1 MRRARA
7 TALVP
12 REFFLTSGRGIS
24 PTSPMNAFDKALME
38 AGIANCNLLLVSSII
53 PPKCRERRWKKLDAG
68 AITPVVMAKAIGGPG
83 ETIGAGLAWAWE
95 EEGRMGLVAEVEGH
109 YDRRALIT
117 ALDARIK
124 EMAEARN
131 FKIKDV
137 KRRFEVM
144 KVPQGVFGCVVVALV
159 FVL

>member
-1 MRRARA
+1 
-7 TALVP
+7 
-12 REFFLTSGRGIS
+12 
-24 PTSPMNAFDKALME
+24 
-38 AGIANCNLLLVSSII
+38 
-53 PPKCRERRWKKLDAG
+53 
-68 AITPVVMAKAIGGPG
+68 
-83 ETIGAGLAWAWE
+83 
-95 EEGRMGLVAEVEGH
+95 VAEVEGH

>member
-1 MRRARA
+1 M
-7 TALVP
+7 ALVP
-12 REFFLTSGRGIS
+12 REFFLTSGRGTS
-24 PTSPMNAFDKALME
+24 PVSPMNAFDKALME
-38 AGIANCNLLLVSSII
+38 AGIAHCNLLPVSSII
-53 PPKCRERRWKKLDAG
+53 PPRCRERRWKKLDAG
-68 AITPVVMAKAIGGPG
+68 AIAPVVMAKAIGLPG

-95 EEGRMGLVAEVEGH
+95 EEGRMGLVAEAEGH
-109 YDRRALIT
+109 YDRRGLLM

-124 EMAEARN
+124 EMASARN
-131 FKIKDV
+131 FKLKEI